1 MLLAGVLQ
9 PVLSAPIANILFSI
23 PNQENTILIKSFVLS
38 LMQVEYMSPK
48 LRKEGALIMQRIMKW
63 GLQNN

>member
-23 PNQENTILIKSFVLS
+23 PNQEKIL
-38 LMQVEYMSPK
+38 Y
-48 LRKEGALIMQRIMKW
+48 
-63 GLQNN
+63 

>member
-9 PVLSAPIANILFSI
+9 PVLSAPISNILFSI

-48 LRKEGALIMQRIMKW
+48 LRK
-63 GLQNN
+63 